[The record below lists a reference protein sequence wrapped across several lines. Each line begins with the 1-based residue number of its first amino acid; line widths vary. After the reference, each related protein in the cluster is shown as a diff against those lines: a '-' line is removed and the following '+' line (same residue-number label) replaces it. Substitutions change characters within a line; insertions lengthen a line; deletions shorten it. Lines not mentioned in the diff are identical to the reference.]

1 MKLFSSSPK
10 PYREL
15 LHIGLPII
23 LGQVGAIFVSFADNI
38 MVGHYDTDAFASA
51 SFVNNLFALIFV
63 LGMGFS
69 YGLTPLVTTAYTLRK
84 YHKAGALLMHSL
96 LLNLVLALVLSGV
109 MLAIYFNLEAFDL
122 PKHLHPI
129 VRPYFLLQ
137 IGSFVL
143 YMFLSAFKQF
153 FDGAGYTSVGM
164 WIILIS
170 NALNVLGNWLLIYG
184 ELGLP
189 ELGLL
194 GAGIAT
200 LASRVFVL
208 VAFVLYFYRRQAF
221 RSSWH
226 GFLSGRYCPRNLSR
240 LARLGSSV
248 GMYSGVEATSF
259 TIALLFV
266 TRLGVIPLAV
276 HQILCVVTTIGFLIY
291 YGLGA
296 ATTILVSRFR
306 TIGDFVGVR
315 MATRVGLEL
324 SLVVAVFAMS
334 VMLLGRH
341 YIGYIF
347 TKDEE
352 MIAMV
357 SVALIP
363 VILYQVGDAM
373 QVIYANALRGMED
386 VGYLAFFAT
395 LIHLGLEPILSYVF
409 GFRLPLPST
418 TLQLVGVWSAFPIGL
433 LALGLLLRYRF
444 GRIVA
449 IEQAAQA
456 KQVLDK

>member
-1 MKLFSSSPK
+1 MRRVNSSPK

-38 MVGHYDTDAFASA
+38 MVGHYATDAFASA
-51 SFVNNLFALIFV
+51 SFVNNLFALVFI

-84 YHKAGALLMHSL
+84 YYKAGGLLRHSL
-96 LLNLVLALVLSGV
+96 LLNLALALVLSV
-109 MLAIYFNLEAFDL
+109 AMLAIYFNLEAFDL
-122 PKHLHPI
+122 PEHLHPI

-137 IGSFVL
+137 IASFVL
-143 YMFLSAFKQF
+143 YMLLGAFKQF

-164 WIILIS
+164 WIILLS
-170 NALNVLGNWLLIYG
+170 NAINVLGNWLLIYG
-184 ELGLP
+184 EWGLP

-200 LASRVFVL
+200 LISRVFVL
-208 VAFVLYFYRRQAF
+208 VAFVGYFYQRSVF
-221 RSSWH
+221 RTSWQ
-226 GFLSGRYCPRNLSR
+226 GFLSSHCSPRNLSR

-266 TRLGVIPLAV
+266 TKLGVIPLAV
-276 HQILCVVTTIGFLIY
+276 HQVLCVVTTIGFLIY

-306 TIGDFVGVR
+306 TMGDFDGVER
-315 MATRVGLEL
+315 ATRVGLEL
-324 SLVVAVFAMS
+324 SLVVAVFAMA
-334 VMLLGRH
+334 VMWFGRH

-395 LIHLGLEPILSYVF
+395 LVHLGLEPILSYVF
-409 GFRLPLPST
+409 GFRLSLETT

-444 GRIVA
+444 RRIVA
-449 IEQAAQA
+449 IERAVAG
-456 KQVLDK
+456 K